1 MVVPEFRELFK
12 ERAIAPFFVFQL
24 FCVALWCFDKYWYYS
39 IFTLVMLIMFEC
51 TLVQQQLRNM
61 AEIRKM
67 GNKPYTMMVSEIEY
81 FTNKCILYKIYI
93 IILFL
98 SKVYRNRRWHSM
110 FTDQLIPGDIV
121 SITRSQ
127 NDNLV
132 PCDMLLLRGPC
143 VVDESMLTGELI
155 IN

>member
-67 GNKPYTMMVSEIEY
+67 GNKPYTMMVSEY